1 MLALPLLSS
10 LSTIS
15 AVAAAPTILRSQL
28 QVYPGGRCLDNPH
41 GELYEGHLVQWWDC
55 AGIDPNRQGLV
66 NPNQGWRPDG
76 QKWRYIADENWCLG
90 FATNGFA
97 VMARCEGYGPDVR
110 STDWVHAGDIGRLC
124 SQWNIDYC
132 LLDNDDRNGEYA
144 VVWDDLGR
152 QASIQFNEEGFD
164 SL

>member
-1 MLALPLLSS
+1 MTRSRLAPASRFAL
-10 LSTIS
+10 
-15 AVAAAPTILRSQL
+15 ARSHTHT
-28 QVYPGGRCLDNPH
+28 V
-41 GELYEGHLVQWWDC
+41 
-55 AGIDPNRQGLV
+55 
-66 NPNQGWRPDG
+66 
-76 QKWRYIADENWCLG
+76 
-90 FATNGFA
+90 ATNGFA

>member
-1 MLALPLLSS
+1 MPLCKVYKAAPPSLQTSHVNASNLNQNKQQHTNTMLALPLLSS

-90 FATNGFA
+90 CKLKLRFGTPVSCSSLHCSGATG
-97 VMARCEGYGPDVR
+97 
-110 STDWVHAGDIGRLC
+110 S
-124 SQWNIDYC
+124 
-132 LLDNDDRNGEYA
+132 GER
-144 VVWDDLGR
+144 DLG
-152 QASIQFNEEGFD
+152 
-164 SL
+164 SLLAPA